1 MTRRA
6 RRAAGGSDEDAPPAA
21 RRVFARGPLAS
32 LAAHAALA
40 ALGCRGTNGAS
51 HETTSVGEEA
61 VPIVTTCP
69 PAARDAVRAGGVRV
83 LRGVAYAAPAGDT
96 LRLDLAL
103 PPGDGPHP
111 VVLLLHGG
119 GWEGGGRE
127 SMGEEMRVLAARGYA
142 AATASYRLTRAPMN
156 VFPAAVQDVRCAV
169 RWLRA
174 QGSTH
179 GLDGRR
185 IGVLGFSAGAHLASM
200 LGTTAEVAALDAP
213 EDGAPEPG
221 CLANGGDPNVQAV
234 VSVAGP
240 QDLRVRGPYT
250 REQARL
256 VTNFLGIF
264 PGEAPGIA
272 TLASPIAHVGARSAP
287 FLLVQGARDDLVT
300 PDHARR
306 MRDALQAVGRPA
318 TLLELRDV
326 GHSFPALEGSDH
338 PEVGCTTFAFLERW
352 LRGG

>member
-1 MTRRA
+1 MA
-6 RRAAGGSDEDAPPAA
+6 
-21 RRVFARGPLAS
+21 VFARGS
-32 LAAHAALA
+32 IAALGAVA
-40 ALGCRGTNGAS
+40 ALGCRGSNGAG
-51 HETTSVGEEA
+51 HEVASVGEEA
-61 VPIVTTCP
+61 VAIVRTCP
-69 PAARDAVRAGGVRV
+69 PAAQAGRGAAGAGGVRV
-83 LRGVAYAAPAGDT
+83 LRDVAYAAPGGDT
-96 LRLDLAL
+96 LRLDLAI
-103 PPGDGPHP
+103 PQGDGPHP

-119 GWEGGGRE
+119 GWEGGGRA
-127 SMGEEMRVLAARGYA
+127 SMHEEMRVLAARGYA

-156 VFPAAVQDVRCAV
+156 VFPAAVQDARCAV

-174 QGSTH
+174 QAGTH
-179 GLDGRR
+179 RLDGQR

-200 LGTTAEVAALDAP
+200 LGTTAEVASFDAP
-213 EDGAPEPG
+213 EDGAPEPR
-221 CLANGGDPNVQAV
+221 CLASGEPAVQAV

-240 QDLRVRGPYT
+240 QDLRVRGRYT

-306 MRDALQAVGRPA
+306 MRDALQAAGRPA
-318 TLLELRDV
+318 TLLELRGV
-326 GHSFPALEGSDH
+326 GHSFPALEGRDH
-338 PEVGCTTFAFLERW
+338 PEVGCTTFAFFDRW